1 MSSKIKFL
9 IAFIIFAVIMGAIAI
24 IITSNLNE
32 ANDTDVEHSKN
43 TDEATDATD
52 RQKELAP
59 DFEMVD
65 CDGNRIKL
73 SDMRGKPVVLNFW
86 ASWCGPCKSEMPDFE
101 EAYKEYGDDITF
113 MIVNLTDGKN
123 ETVDTAQA
131 FIDSQGYTFPVYFD
145 TDSNGA
151 AAYGVSSIPVTYFI
165 DAKGYLV
172 AYGRGALNRETLQ
185 SGIDMLINQLG

>member
-32 ANDTDVEHSKN
+32 ANDADVEHSKN

-65 CDGNRIKL
+65 RDGNRIKL
-73 SDMRGKPVVLNFW
+73 SDMRGKPVVLNF
-86 ASWCGPCKSEMPDFE
+86 
-101 EAYKEYGDDITF
+101 
-113 MIVNLTDGKN
+113 
-123 ETVDTAQA
+123 
-131 FIDSQGYTFPVYFD
+131 
-145 TDSNGA
+145 
-151 AAYGVSSIPVTYFI
+151 
-165 DAKGYLV
+165 
-172 AYGRGALNRETLQ
+172 
-185 SGIDMLINQLG
+185 

>member
-32 ANDTDVEHSKN
+32 ANDADVEHSKT

-65 CDGNRIKL
+65 RDGNRIKL

-172 AYGRGALNRETLQ
+172 AYGRGALNSETLK
-185 SGIDMLINQLG
+185 SGIDMLIN

>member
-32 ANDTDVEHSKN
+32 ANDADVEHSKN

-65 CDGNRIKL
+65 RDGNRIKL

-165 DAKGYLV
+165 DAQGYLV
-172 AYGRGALNRETLQ
+172 AYGRGALNSETLK
-185 SGIDMLINQLG
+185 SGIDMLIN

>member
-1 MSSKIKFL
+1 
-9 IAFIIFAVIMGAIAI
+9 MGAIAI

-32 ANDTDVEHSKN
+32 ANDADVEHSKN

-65 CDGNRIKL
+65 RDGNRIKL

-101 EAYKEYGDDITF
+101 EAYKEKGDNSAVADF
-113 MIVNLTDGKN
+113 PCEFCGKN
-123 ETVDTAQA
+123 GISIQED
-131 FIDSQGYTFPVYFD
+131 FYPIGYCCYCGEDPHDAV
-145 TDSNGA
+145 SHSLPENVSGNGL
-151 AAYGVSSIPVTYFI
+151 GNFCRIP
-165 DAKGYLV
+165 K
-172 AYGRGALNRETLQ
+172 
-185 SGIDMLINQLG
+185 

>member
-32 ANDTDVEHSKN
+32 ANDADVEHSKN

-65 CDGNRIKL
+65 RDGNRIKL

-101 EAYKEYGDDITF
+101 EAYKEYGGDITF

-165 DAKGYLV
+165 DAQGYLV
-172 AYGRGALNRETLQ
+172 AYGRGALNSETLK
-185 SGIDMLINQLG
+185 SGIDMLIN

>member
-32 ANDTDVEHSKN
+32 ANDADVEHSKN

-65 CDGNRIKL
+65 RDGNRIKL

-101 EAYKEYGDDITF
+101 EAYKEYGGDITF

-165 DAKGYLV
+165 DAQGYLV
-172 AYGRGALNRETLQ
+172 AYGRGALNGETLK
-185 SGIDMLINQLG
+185 SGIDMLIN

>member
-32 ANDTDVEHSKN
+32 ANDADVEHSKN

-65 CDGNRIKL
+65 RDGNRIKL

-86 ASWCGPCKSEMPDFE
+86 ASWCGPCN
-101 EAYKEYGDDITF
+101 KEYGDDITF

-131 FIDSQGYTFPVYFD
+131 FIYSQGYTFPVYFD

-165 DAKGYLV
+165 DAQGYLV
-172 AYGRGALNRETLQ
+172 AYGRGALNSETLK
-185 SGIDMLINQLG
+185 SGIDMLIN

>member
-32 ANDTDVEHSKN
+32 ANDADVEHSKN

-65 CDGNRIKL
+65 RDGNRIKL

-101 EAYKEYGDDITF
+101 EAYKEYGGDITF

-131 FIDSQGYTFPVYFD
+131 FIYSQGYTFPVYFD

-165 DAKGYLV
+165 DAQGYLV
-172 AYGRGALNRETLQ
+172 AYGRGALNGETLK
-185 SGIDMLINQLG
+185 SGIDMLIN

>member
-9 IAFIIFAVIMGAIAI
+9 IALIIFAVIMGAIAI

-32 ANDTDVEHSKN
+32 ANDADVEHSKN

-65 CDGNRIKL
+65 RDGNRIKL

-86 ASWCGPCKSEMPDFE
+86 ASWCGPCKSEMPNFE
-101 EAYKEYGDDITF
+101 EAYKEYGGDITF

-123 ETVDTAQA
+123 ETVDTALA

-165 DAKGYLV
+165 DAQGYLV
-172 AYGRGALNRETLQ
+172 AYGRGALNSETLK
-185 SGIDMLINQLG
+185 SGIDMLIN